1 MGGWGPRK
9 QQSLQLQFPTLGTLA
24 RMASTK
30 SDHDLTGIPTGLTLV
45 IVQRHGLL
53 QTLGDDNAILD
64 VLNRDGITAFIP
76 T

>member
-1 MGGWGPRK
+1 
-9 QQSLQLQFPTLGTLA
+9 
-24 RMASTK
+24 MASIK
-30 SDHDLTGIPTGLTLV
+30 SDHDLTGIPAGLTLV